1 MEIKPLYDGFSYK
14 EHQEYAIHWML
25 EREESSIKGGVLCDE
40 MGLGKTIEMLGL
52 ISISDMVNT
61 LLVVPIAVINQWK
74 DMAIKSKIN
83 VMLYENSWK
92 LSNSPFLN
100 RPFLYITGYESLSSN
115 IKKIQYITFDRL
127 ICDEAH
133 RLGVLKIV
141 KKVRNN
147 TPINKLSYNTIS
159 KIEATSKWFLTATP
173 IVNSMD
179 DLQTLFVL
187 LDKSLI
193 DEKLDDLM
201 SQYSLAR
208 SMEQIRA
215 TMPDAPKKAIITTHK
230 IKFRSESEENFY
242 LDIQS
247 KVEKQL
253 RFGMSGAK
261 GLQLISI
268 LRQVSI
274 HPQVYIHSRQKR
286 YPKNY
291 FPSWN
296 GNSSKFLKIKEL
308 LKFESTKEHKWIIFC
323 QFHEEMSLLHEFL
336 EPLPYVRKI
345 ELYSGDLNQ
354 KEKTEVLDSI
364 REPFEEDDPKCDVLL
379 IQLKSG
385 GVGLNLQEF
394 DRIIFCSPWWTQ
406 ASIDQGIGR
415 AVRIGQK
422 KQVVVH
428 HLILEQEEHML
439 ENNIEIRN
447 IDKQM
452 KERAEVKKELNKEYL
467 GFADNSIKI

>member
-1 MEIKPLYDGFSYK
+1 MELNPLYDGFSFK
-14 EHQEYAIHWML
+14 EHQEYAIHWMM
-25 EREESSIKGGVLCDE
+25 EREKAPIKGGILCDE

-52 ISISDMVNT
+52 ISISHLMNT
-61 LLVVPIAVINQWK
+61 LLVVPVAVINQWK

-83 VMLYENSWK
+83 VMLFDKHWK
-92 LSNSPFLN
+92 LSNSPFLD
-100 RPFLYITGYESLSSN
+100 RPFLYISGYESLASN
-115 IKKIQYITFDRL
+115 IGKIEHITFDRL

-133 RLGVLKIV
+133 RLGVPKIV
-141 KKVRNN
+141 AKVLKNAS
-147 TPINKLSYNTIS
+147 IDKLNFKTIH

-173 IVNSMD
+173 IVNSSD
-179 DLQTLFVL
+179 DLLTLLVL
-187 LDKSLI
+187 LDMSLI
-193 DEKLDDLM
+193 DQNIEDVM
-201 SQYSLAR
+201 SEYALAR
-208 SMEQIRA
+208 SMEQIRV
-215 TMPDAPKKAIITTHK
+215 TMPDAPKKAIINTHK
-230 IKFRSESEENFY
+230 IKFRSESEEAFY
-242 LDIQS
+242 LDIQT

-253 RFGMSGAK
+253 RFGMNGVH
-261 GLQLISI
+261 GFQLLSI

-286 YPKNY
+286 YPKNN
-291 FPSWN
+291 FPFWN
-296 GNSSKFLKIKEL
+296 KDSSKFLKIKEL
-308 LKFESTKEHKWIIFC
+308 LKFESKKEHKWIIFC
-323 QFHEEMSLLHEFL
+323 QFHEEMNLLRDFL

-364 REPFEEDDPKCDVLL
+364 REPIEEEDPKCDVLL

-406 ASIDQGIGR
+406 SSIEQGIGR

-428 HLILEQEEHML
+428 HLMLEQEEHML
-439 ENNIEIRN
+439 KNCMIRN
-447 IDKQM
+447 IDKRM
-452 KERAEVKKELNKEYL
+452 KEKAEEKRVWNQEHLAMANHT
-467 GFADNSIKI
+467 IKI

>member
-1 MEIKPLYDGFSYK
+1 MELKPLFDGFSYK

-25 EREESSIKGGVLCDE
+25 EREESSIKGGILCDE

-52 ISISDMVNT
+52 ISMSQFLNT

-92 LSNSPFLN
+92 LSNSPFLD

-115 IKKIQYITFDRL
+115 IGKIKHIPFDRL

-133 RLGVLKIV
+133 RLGVVKIV

-147 TPINKLSYNTIS
+147 TPIDKLNFNSIS
-159 KIEATSKWFLTATP
+159 KIEASSKWFLTATP
-173 IVNSMD
+173 IVNSSD
-179 DLQTLFVL
+179 DLTTLLFL

-193 DEKLDDLM
+193 EKEIEDVM
-201 SQYSLAR
+201 SVYALAR

-230 IKFRSESEENFY
+230 IKFRSESEEEFY

-247 KVEKQL
+247 KIKKQL
-253 RFGMSGAK
+253 KFGMNGVK

-286 YPKNY
+286 FPKNH
-291 FPSWN
+291 FPVWKN
-296 GNSSKFLKIKEL
+296 DSSKFLKIKEL

-364 REPFEEDDPKCDVLL
+364 REPFEEGDPKCDVLL

-406 ASIDQGIGR
+406 ASIEQGIGR

-428 HLILEQEEHML
+428 HLMLEQEEMFQGIH
-439 ENNIEIRN
+439 EIRN
-447 IDKQM
+447 IDKRMKAKAEEKRQLNQEHLQM
-452 KERAEVKKELNKEYL
+452 ANNE
-467 GFADNSIKI
+467 IKI

>member
-1 MEIKPLYDGFSYK
+1 MELKPLFDGFSYK

-25 EREESSIKGGVLCDE
+25 EREESSIKGGILCDE

-52 ISISDMVNT
+52 ISMSQFLNT

-92 LSNSPFLN
+92 LSNSPFLD

-115 IKKIQYITFDRL
+115 IGKIKHIPFDRL

-133 RLGVLKIV
+133 RLGVVKIV

-147 TPINKLSYNTIS
+147 TPIDKLNFNSIS
-159 KIEATSKWFLTATP
+159 KIEASSKWFLTATP
-173 IVNSMD
+173 IVNSSD
-179 DLQTLFVL
+179 DLTTLLFL

-193 DEKLDDLM
+193 EKEIEDVM
-201 SQYSLAR
+201 SVYALAR

-230 IKFRSESEENFY
+230 IKFRSESEEEFY

-247 KVEKQL
+247 KIKKQL
-253 RFGMSGAK
+253 KFGMNGVK

-286 YPKNY
+286 FPKNH
-291 FPSWN
+291 FPVWKN
-296 GNSSKFLKIKEL
+296 DSSKFLKIKEL

-406 ASIDQGIGR
+406 ASIEQGIGR

-428 HLILEQEEHML
+428 HLMLEQEEMFQGIH
-439 ENNIEIRN
+439 EIRN
-447 IDKQM
+447 IDKRMKAKAEEKRQLNQEHLQM
-452 KERAEVKKELNKEYL
+452 ANNE
-467 GFADNSIKI
+467 IKI